1 MGDALEWTHAGRRR
15 RHPFLR
21 DERRRAHPNDE
32 ESVSG
37 TRAPLWCLS
46 SLRVLVLLRL
56 RPSFA
61 LMHILSW
68 STRPG
73 LGHVG
78 LRQLERSPARVPAGE
93 TGMGPRAKV
102 RDAVVGHSRRLARPF
117 AFCRRAFCALPAGPD
132 CEGMVR
138 CGRNRGAHDAR
149 FELHLKIYSH
159 SKEHQPRRAP
169 LVPTFPYAPS
179 TFLQAHP
186 PLNHPDVVFA
196 SRTGSADGVHRRAA
210 ASSWARTALATGSGT
225 DRAQGSRSTPRWAL
239 AMAAAR
245 RPSARH
251 AALQQRKKA
260 VFRPGRTGA
269 VIRSRTAPFATADRH
284 PRHTERLEA
293 ANSMQNVLGRAL
305 NVIRLHYL

>member
-1 MGDALEWTHAGRRR
+1 
-15 RHPFLR
+15 
-21 DERRRAHPNDE
+21 
-32 ESVSG
+32 
-37 TRAPLWCLS
+37 
-46 SLRVLVLLRL
+46 
-56 RPSFA
+56 
-61 LMHILSW
+61 MHILSW

-78 LRQLERSPARVPAGE
+78 LPATRTLAGTGACWRDWDGPACQGTRRGSRTQSAARPTLCLLPTCVLRPARRSGLRWNGA
-93 TGMGPRAKV
+93 MRAKPW
-102 RDAVVGHSRRLARPF
+102 RPRRSF
-117 AFCRRAFCALPAGPD
+117 SSYTS
-132 CEGMVR
+132 
-138 CGRNRGAHDAR
+138 
-149 FELHLKIYSH
+149 KYSH
-159 SKEHQPRRAP
+159 SKEHPSPGAHRSSR
-169 LVPTFPYAPS
+169 LSPYAPS

-186 PLNHPDVVFA
+186 PLNHPAVVFA

-269 VIRSRTAPFATADRH
+269 VISSRAAPFATADRH
-284 PRHTERLEA
+284 QRHTERLEA